1 MNSARI
7 EKSKRLQSVDKAL
20 SKGVEMSTKELIQ
33 ATGMCAINSIISEL
47 RDNGKDIRC
56 QRRGGA
62 WYYLMIN

>member
-1 MNSARI
+1 MHSARI

-20 SKGVEMSTKELIQ
+20 ASGTEMSTRELIQ

-56 QRRGGA
+56 HRRGGA
-62 WYYLMIN
+62 WYYQMIT